1 MRKNR
6 NIIMN
11 TDTMLDILLSAAE
24 LFPIPCP
31 LRISFSI
38 HYCMDRIT
46 DSLIQNLSWYLIYY
60 HRLPLYFI
68 ID

>member
-24 LFPIPCP
+24 LFPIPCS

-38 HYCMDRIT
+38 HY
-46 DSLIQNLSWYLIYY
+46 LHGPN
-60 HRLPLYFI
+60 H
-68 ID
+68 

>member
-24 LFPIPCP
+24 LFPIPCS

-46 DSLIQNLSWYLIYY
+46 DSKLVMVPHLLPQTATIFYY
-60 HRLPLYFI
+60 
-68 ID
+68 